1 MPDALPRFPRPLP
14 CLALAL
20 LVAACGTGPATP
32 APGSASGLPGG
43 GNTLM
48 SYACAI
54 PYDFV
59 ATDTVTIT
67 DGVYS
72 PMCVFAPPGTSVRF
86 VNRDPREYIFQSNAG
101 QAFDLVVPANGSAA
115 TLPLDQGVAFTSF
128 QLSSTV
134 VVLVRWPNP
143 GG

>member
-1 MPDALPRFPRPLP
+1 
-14 CLALAL
+14 
-20 LVAACGTGPATP
+20 
-32 APGSASGLPGG
+32 
-43 GNTLM
+43 M

-86 VNRDPREYIFQSNAG
+86 VNRDPRDYFFQSDAG
-101 QAFDLVVPANGSAA
+101 PAFDLVVPANGSAA